1 MKRKIDVGGLSQ
13 FYTGRK
19 ELSPTMQLEYT
30 LKEAVD
36 PEKLQDA
43 LNRAAG
49 VFSVFRVRIAL
60 DNRRPVYEETESG
73 PAVYRD
79 DERQKA
85 FFLSYLGK
93 MDLPE
98 DLAEHTESFFSV
110 SPTTRGPLRITAYSW
125 KNELILNVTEQAC
138 EKSIIPELQG
148 ILDRY
153 ATKSRKADHGMKCY
167 DYYPMEELTGREA

>member
-60 DNRRPVYEETESG
+60 DNRRPVYEETESVVDHVSAG
-73 PAVYRD
+73 FSKSSSGSIVCKYIPRIRGD
-79 DERQKA
+79 
-85 FFLSYLGK
+85 GK
-93 MDLPE
+93 GV
-98 DLAEHTESFFSV
+98 FS
-110 SPTTRGPLRITAYSW
+110 RI
-125 KNELILNVTEQAC
+125 
-138 EKSIIPELQG
+138 
-148 ILDRY
+148 R
-153 ATKSRKADHGMKCY
+153 
-167 DYYPMEELTGREA
+167 